1 MDEPRVFN
9 AGDLKTGL
17 QAEFERE
24 ITASD
29 VAAFAELSR
38 DSNPLHVD
46 EVYAAQTNYRG
57 RIVHGAF
64 QVALASAMAGMY
76 LPGRQVVVGSF
87 LCRFF
92 APLHYP
98 SRVVVRGE
106 ITAWTPQS
114 AGGTLRV
121 RVIELPSLT
130 LTSEIHVGF
139 TLHETRSSRPQVRES
154 APLPAGNKPIVLITG
169 GSGGLGPNL
178 ASVLSETYHVIG
190 LARSLPATSDPTA
203 GLNVEWVAADLM
215 SADWEQI
222 AAHALSGRRLHGI
235 VHAAWPASP
244 QGSLLDLE
252 TDAVRA
258 QVEFGTVTT
267 IRIAR
272 FLRSRAAGAARLVV
286 LGTIAAT
293 LKPVLNISAYS
304 LGKAALEHTV
314 RLLAPELARSNITIN
329 LVAPSFV
336 PVGMNDSKTSRIVL
350 NETAK
355 VPLGKLCSPEDVS
368 RAVEFFLSPGAAFV
382 TGQML
387 PLTGGQL

>member
-1 MDEPRVFN
+1 MDEPR
-9 AGDLKTGL
+9 ALKASDLRIGL

-24 ITASD
+24 ITAAD
-29 VAAFAELSR
+29 VTAFAELSR

-46 EVYAAQTNYRG
+46 ETYAAQTNYRG

-98 SRVVVRGE
+98 SRVVVKGE

-121 RVIELPSLT
+121 RVIELPSLS

-139 TLHETRSSRPQVRES
+139 TLHETRSSLVQARES
-154 APLPAGNKPIVLITG
+154 APPPAGNKPIVLITG
-169 GSGGLGPNL
+169 ATGGLGPNL

-190 LARSLPATSDPTA
+190 LARSVPAPSDPTSS
-203 GLNVEWVAADLM
+203 LNVEWVAADLM

-222 AAHALSGRRLHGI
+222 AEQALNGRRLHGV

-252 TDAVRA
+252 TDAIRA

-272 FLRSRAAGAARLVV
+272 FLRSQAAGAARLVV
-286 LGTIAAT
+286 LGTMAAT
-293 LKPVLNISAYS
+293 LKPVLNMSAYS
-304 LGKAALEHTV
+304 LGKAALEHTA
-314 RLLAPELARSNITIN
+314 RLLAPELARSDITIN

-336 PVGMNDSKTSRIVL
+336 PVGMNDSKTSRAVL
-350 NETAK
+350 TETAK